1 MVGLD
6 QSRKTAALEK
16 VLGLISKCGIS
27 DVTKTLWRERRN
39 GGGTS
44 LQNLHSGDSAMAWAE
59 DAAQGAAS
67 AVLLCSTS
75 SIAAPERLL
84 CVSRTATKAETHTR
98 GKRKESHTR
107 ASYFSTGQRPTG
119 VGKLLYKRKKSDT
132 TDKHL

>member
-44 LQNLHSGDSAMAWAE
+44 LQNLHSGDSAMARAE

-84 CVSRTATKAETHTR
+84 CVSRTATTAETHTR
-98 GKRKESHTR
+98 GKRKESHT
-107 ASYFSTGQRPTG
+107 S
-119 VGKLLYKRKKSDT
+119 KLFLHWAKAHRCW
-132 TDKHL
+132 